1 MINYDMEMKMS
12 ALPAMNFSPAHDRAA
27 VEAKS
32 TTQSTVK
39 RRGSFLVALS
49 IALSL
54 AACTGGAGLD
64 IPIGPVD
71 HSCPDGNS
79 CGGHR

>member
-1 MINYDMEMKMS
+1 MS
-12 ALPAMNFSPAHDRAA
+12 ALPALKFSPAHAGATFEVRN
-27 VEAKS
+27 
-32 TTQSTVK
+32 TTRS
-39 RRGSFLVALS
+39 RRIWQGSFVLAVALVL
-49 IALSL
+49 AA

-71 HSCPDGNS
+71 HSCPFG

>member
-1 MINYDMEMKMS
+1 MS
-12 ALPAMNFSPAHDRAA
+12 TFPVVKSSPAHAGDNFEMKHTAWPRPIG
-27 VEAKS
+27 
-32 TTQSTVK
+32 Q
-39 RRGSFLVALS
+39 GSFVLAVAVAL
-49 IALSL
+49 AV
-54 AACTGGAGLD
+54 AGCTGGAGLD